1 MPNIKSQKKR
11 VLTNNKANAVNSAK
25 RTRVRNSVKAFKLAA
40 TNNEIVKAEGLL
52 RDTISLINR
61 AKSDGIYPANTAS
74 RKISRL
80 NIVLDKAKALQA

>member
-11 VLTNNKANAVNSAK
+11 VLTNDKANVINSAK
-25 RTRVRNSVKAFKLAA
+25 RTRVRNSVKAFNLAV
-40 TNNEIVKAEGLL
+40 TNNEIVVAEEKL
-52 RDTISLINR
+52 REVTSLINR

-80 NIVLDKAKALQA
+80 NIALDKAKAKQA

>member
-11 VLTNNKANAVNSAK
+11 VLTNDKANAVNCAK
-25 RTRVRNSVKAFKLAA
+25 RTRVRNSVKAYNLAV
-40 TNNEIVKAEGLL
+40 TNNEIVKAEELL
-52 RDTISLINR
+52 RETISLINR

-80 NIVLDKAKALQA
+80 NIALDKAKAIKA